1 MSAEFMVICKK
12 ILFRNCVIVSLF
24 VFTYNTWAQCNNNI
38 KIMRKYE
45 SEGKY
50 TVRNL
55 VKNKA
60 IALELAEIYVKNR
73 YGQDAAEE
81 EKPYEITELTTSWV
95 VEGTIHSDQ
104 IAGGVFII
112 EIGKNDGRI
121 LNFGHGTSCALM
133 AE

>member
-12 ILFRNCVIVSLF
+12 IFFRNCVIVSLF

-81 EKPYEITELTTSWV
+81 EKPYKITELTTSWV
-95 VEGTIHSDQ
+95 VEGTIHSVQ

-112 EIGKNDGRI
+112 EIGKNDGVI
-121 LNFGHGTSCALM
+121 LNFGHGK
-133 AE
+133 

>member
-95 VEGTIHSDQ
+95 VEGTIRSDQ

-121 LNFGHGTSCALM
+121 LNFGHGK
-133 AE
+133 

>member
-1 MSAEFMVICKK
+1 MSAEFMAICKK

-104 IAGGVFII
+104 IAGWVFII

-121 LNFGHGTSCALM
+121 LNFGHGK
-133 AE
+133 

>member
-45 SEGKY
+45 SEGKE

-55 VKNKA
+55 VKNKV
-60 IALELAEIYVKNR
+60 LKSRSDFKYLYVN
-73 YGQDAAEE
+73 Y
-81 EKPYEITELTTSWV
+81 SSV
-95 VEGTIHSDQ
+95 S
-104 IAGGVFII
+104 
-112 EIGKNDGRI
+112 
-121 LNFGHGTSCALM
+121 
-133 AE
+133 

>member
-24 VFTYNTWAQCNNNI
+24 VFTYNTWAQCNNI
-38 KIMRKYE
+38 IIMRKYE
-45 SEGKY
+45 CEGKY

-60 IALELAEIYVKNR
+60 IALELAEMYVKNR
-73 YGQDAAEE
+73 YGHDAAEE
-81 EKPYEITELTTSWV
+81 EKPYKIMELPTSWI
-95 VEGTIHSDQ
+95 VEGTIESDQ

-121 LNFGHGTSCALM
+121 LNFGHGK
-133 AE
+133 

>member
-12 ILFRNCVIVSLF
+12 YCLGTVSLYLCLF
-24 VFTYNTWAQCNNNI
+24 LHTTHGRMCNNNI

-81 EKPYEITELTTSWV
+81 EKPYEINELTTSWV

-104 IAGGVFII
+104 IAGGVF
-112 EIGKNDGRI
+112 R
-121 LNFGHGTSCALM
+121 
-133 AE
+133 

>member
-12 ILFRNCVIVSLF
+12 IFFRNCVIVSLF

-81 EKPYEITELTTSWV
+81 EKPYESLS
-95 VEGTIHSDQ
+95 
-104 IAGGVFII
+104 
-112 EIGKNDGRI
+112 
-121 LNFGHGTSCALM
+121 
-133 AE
+133 

>member
-60 IALELAEIYVKNR
+60 IALALAVIHLNNR
-73 YGQDAAEE
+73 SPLAAADEQ
-81 EKPYEITELTTSWV
+81 KPHDLTE
-95 VEGTIHSDQ
+95 
-104 IAGGVFII
+104 
-112 EIGKNDGRI
+112 
-121 LNFGHGTSCALM
+121 
-133 AE
+133 

>member
-1 MSAEFMVICKK
+1 MYLC
-12 ILFRNCVIVSLF
+12 LFLHTTHGRM
-24 VFTYNTWAQCNNNI
+24 CNNNI

-81 EKPYEITELTTSWV
+81 EKPYEITELTTGWV

-104 IAGGVFII
+104 IAGGGFYYRNRQ
-112 EIGKNDGRI
+112 K
-121 LNFGHGTSCALM
+121 
-133 AE
+133 

>member
-60 IALELAEIYVKNR
+60 WSVAFASRFIFIRTSRAVPTGFEPAISALTGPHVWPLHHGSNTLAC
-73 YGQDAAEE
+73 
-81 EKPYEITELTTSWV
+81 
-95 VEGTIHSDQ
+95 
-104 IAGGVFII
+104 
-112 EIGKNDGRI
+112 GRDNTKTAPVCQLRI
-121 LNFGHGTSCALM
+121 SG
-133 AE
+133 

>member
-95 VEGTIHSDQ
+95 VEGTSHSDQ

-112 EIGKNDGRI
+112 EICKNDGRI
-121 LNFGHGTSCALM
+121 LNFGHGK
-133 AE
+133 

>member
-1 MSAEFMVICKK
+1 
-12 ILFRNCVIVSLF
+12 
-24 VFTYNTWAQCNNNI
+24 AQCNNNI

-121 LNFGHGTSCALM
+121 LNFGHGK
-133 AE
+133 

>member
-95 VEGTIHSDQ
+95 VE
-104 IAGGVFII
+104 
-112 EIGKNDGRI
+112 EIGRA
-121 LNFGHGTSCALM
+121 HV
-133 AE
+133 

>member
-1 MSAEFMVICKK
+1 MSTEFMVICKK

-95 VEGTIHSDQ
+95 VESTIHSDQ

-121 LNFGHGTSCALM
+121 LNFGHGK
-133 AE
+133 

>member
-12 ILFRNCVIVSLF
+12 ILFRNCVSVSLF

-104 IAGGVFII
+104 IADGVFII

-121 LNFGHGTSCALM
+121 LNFGHGK
-133 AE
+133 